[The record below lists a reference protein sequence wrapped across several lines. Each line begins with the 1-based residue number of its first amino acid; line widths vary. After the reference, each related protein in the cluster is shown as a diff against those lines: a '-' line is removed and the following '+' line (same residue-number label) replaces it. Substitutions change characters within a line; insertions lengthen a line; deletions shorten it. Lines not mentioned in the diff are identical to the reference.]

1 MGVYSP
7 ESLGIKPPPGGF
19 AEGGWYQGRQMW
31 AGSLSN
37 PGAIHPQ
44 SSQQGAGQLVSKEVN
59 IQSAAAQGVTPQNI
73 EGYLEQQRQQSAGVA
88 PSGQQTPVTRTAPSG
103 QTAGTSGTSG
113 MAGTP
118 TPETPNFPEIY
129 KGLQESSGVTKL
141 EQDFADMT
149 TSYNEA
155 QSKINDNP
163 FLSEANRVGRIQK
176 LTMDYNNSTANIQNQ
191 IATKK
196 ADVETQLNL
205 QMRQFDIES
214 TAAQNALSQAM
225 SLLQAGALDNAS
237 GESIASLTRSTG
249 IPSDMWYSAINANKK
264 KNANVGVQTFTA
276 ENGEV
281 WAVAIDG
288 NTGDIVKKT
297 SLGILGNVQG
307 GGGGRTTQNVQAQ
320 FLSEADTVEGQSIE
334 GQWFGQFPQ
343 LILKYAP
350 TMSLEKIYSL
360 YLQSSLGQT
369 YGAPTE
375 DRKEMKELYDYARSG
390 KEPKED

>member
-1 MGVYSP
+1 MANTYDPTSVNVQAP
-7 ESLGIKPPPGGF
+7 AGGF
-19 AEGGWYQGRQMW
+19 QQGGWYGGRQFW
-31 AGSLSN
+31 AGSLSD

-44 SSQQGAGQLVSKEVN
+44 SNQQGAGQLVSAEVN
-59 IQSAAAQGVTPQNI
+59 AQSAAAQGVTSQNI

-103 QTAGTSGTSG
+103 QTAG
-113 MAGTP
+113 AGTALAGAP

-176 LTMDYNNSTANIQNQ
+176 LTMDYTNATANIQNQ

-249 IPSDMWYSAINANKK
+249 IPSDMWYSAISANKK

-288 NTGDIVKKT
+288 NTGDMIKKT
-297 SLGILGNVQG
+297 SLGIIGNVQG
-307 GGGGRTTQNVQAQ
+307 GGTGTTITELKSEMVNALEGAKNSYGHITPQDWQGALASWIARGGNAKDFADNFRQYADPNRKDFKQAY
-320 FLSEADTVEGQSIE
+320 G
-334 GQWFGQFPQ
+334 
-343 LILKYAP
+343 
-350 TMSLEKIYSL
+350 LEKL
-360 YLQSSLGQT
+360 
-369 YGAPTE
+369 
-375 DRKEMKELYDYARSG
+375 
-390 KEPKED
+390 

>member
-1 MGVYSP
+1 MANTYDPTSVNVQAP
-7 ESLGIKPPPGGF
+7 AGGF
-19 AEGGWYQGRQMW
+19 QQGGWYGGRQFW
-31 AGSLSN
+31 AGSLSD

-44 SSQQGAGQLVSKEVN
+44 SNQQGAGQLVSAEVN
-59 IQSAAAQGVTPQNI
+59 AQSAAAQGVTSQNI

-103 QTAGTSGTSG
+103 QTAG
-113 MAGTP
+113 AGTALAGAP

-176 LTMDYNNSTANIQNQ
+176 LTMDYTNATANIQNQ

-205 QMRQFDIES
+205 QMKQFDIES

-249 IPSDMWYSAINANKK
+249 IPSDMWYSAISANKK

-288 NTGDIVKKT
+288 NTGDMIKKT
-297 SLGILGNVQG
+297 SLGIIGNVQG
-307 GGGGRTTQNVQAQ
+307 GGGTGTTIKELKAEMIPALEGAKNSYGHITPQDWQGALASWIARGGNAKDFADNFRQYADPNRDDFEQAY
-320 FLSEADTVEGQSIE
+320 G
-334 GQWFGQFPQ
+334 
-343 LILKYAP
+343 
-350 TMSLEKIYSL
+350 LEKL
-360 YLQSSLGQT
+360 
-369 YGAPTE
+369 
-375 DRKEMKELYDYARSG
+375 
-390 KEPKED
+390 